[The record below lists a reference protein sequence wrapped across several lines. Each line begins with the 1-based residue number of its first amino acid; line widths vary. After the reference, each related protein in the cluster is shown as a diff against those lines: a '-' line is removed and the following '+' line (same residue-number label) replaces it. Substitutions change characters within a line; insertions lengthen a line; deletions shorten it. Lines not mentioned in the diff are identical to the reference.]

1 MWWLKEGRGYQPG
14 PQAVTRYEIG
24 DGGGRDW
31 QMLERLERAR
41 RRGKVML
48 FDPGSATF
56 SGAMACWDAEE
67 DDRSS
72 LGRRTVLAGAT
83 VVPSRGMGVH
93 GVQSVREFQRG
104 LRDLVERVERRAKR
118 GTVDEVIIAV
128 QSRNLICHHA
138 RGDAKISGGEITD
151 RDVLRALSRCARPPG
166 GQQRAILHALP
177 VQFSLDDRDGI
188 LEPQGLTG
196 KSIIADI
203 FWVSVDRPVVD
214 ELSRCAEACGLK
226 PAGFVAAPYVAGYA
240 CMDRLRKGDGYACLD
255 LGASGTGLSVFLKDK
270 CIHCSVLPVGGF
282 NIAARIAR
290 MLDLS
295 LVDAERVRR
304 GAGPAGKQLE
314 ARRIVEDATIRLFRR
329 VRLALKRE
337 DFYQIPGGH
346 VLLTGGG
353 VRDPR
358 FLSVASRIL
367 SCPVLPGRARKIWWP
382 SEQATDP
389 DVVILQGLARIVRED
404 PIDLRSLEH
413 AYSGS
418 VVGLMRRT
426 VHWMA
431 SNW

>member
-1 MWWLKEGRGYQPG
+1 MRWLKEGREYQPG
-14 PQAVTRYEIG
+14 LQVMSRYEFG
-24 DGGGRDW
+24 DIGGRDLE
-31 QMLERLERAR
+31 MLERLERAR
-41 RRGKVML
+41 RRGKLML
-48 FDPGSATF
+48 FDPGSSTF
-56 SGAMACWDAEE
+56 CGAMACWDAEE
-67 DDRSS
+67 DRRSS
-72 LGRRTVLAGAT
+72 LGRRTILAGAT

-104 LRDLVERVERRAKR
+104 LRELVDRVERRAKR
-118 GTVDEVIIAV
+118 GTVDEVMIAV

-166 GQQRAILHALP
+166 GQQRVVLHALP

-214 ELSRCAEACGLK
+214 ELFRCAEACGLK
-226 PAGFVAAPYVAGYA
+226 PAGFVAAPYIAGYA
-240 CMDRLRKGDGYACLD
+240 CMDRLRRGDGYACLD
-255 LGASGTGLSVFLKDK
+255 LGASGTGVSIFLKDK
-270 CIHCSVLPVGGF
+270 CIHCSVLPIGGF
-282 NIAARIAR
+282 GIAAGIGQKFS
-290 MLDLS
+290 LD

-314 ARRIVEDATIRLFRR
+314 ARRIVEDATIRLFQR
-329 VRLALKRE
+329 VRVVLKQE
-337 DFYQIPGGH
+337 DFYNIPGGH

-353 VRDPR
+353 ARDPR
-358 FLSVASRIL
+358 FLSIASRIL
-367 SCPVLPGRARKIWWP
+367 SCPVLPGRARNIWWP
-382 SEQATDP
+382 SEKATDP
-389 DVVILQGLARIVRED
+389 DVVILQGLARFAREA
-404 PIDLRSLEH
+404 PIDLHSLEH
-413 AYSGS
+413 ALTGS
-418 VVGLMRRT
+418 VAGLMRRT